1 MYNKSMSF
9 KQTSVSKL
17 TWLRV
22 IPVCGCPQP
31 DSQPPQGGTRL
42 CAAVAHRCPVRRPPL
57 GRGWEGGPASHTV
70 WGSQA
75 GSRQRGYKW
84 TGRAR

>member
-9 KQTSVSKL
+9 KQISVSKL

-22 IPVCGCPQP
+22 IPVCGRPQL
-31 DSQPPQGGTRL
+31 DSQPPDGGGGGG
-42 CAAVAHRCPVRRPPL
+42 HSPVRCRERLGGRPRLTHCL
-57 GRGWEGGPASHTV
+57 GQPNRSW
-70 WGSQA
+70 QA

-84 TGRAR
+84 TGWAR